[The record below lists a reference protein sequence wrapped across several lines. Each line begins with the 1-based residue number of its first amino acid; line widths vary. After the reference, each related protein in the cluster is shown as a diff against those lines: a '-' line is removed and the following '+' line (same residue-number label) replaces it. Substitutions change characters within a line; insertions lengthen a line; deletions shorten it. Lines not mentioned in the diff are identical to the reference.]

1 MAILA
6 FNSVPAQEVSFTDLL
21 KDEMALFQATVPTER
36 YTVLNPNGGLR
47 TEVRELAWDDEAQS
61 PVSDEPASVPS
72 PHSSS

>member
-6 FNSVPAQEVSFTDLL
+6 FNSVPAPEVSFTDLL

-47 TEVRELAWDDEAQS
+47 TEVRELAPDDEAQWPAS
-61 PVSDEPASVPS
+61 NEPAPILSQ
-72 PHSSS
+72 HSSS